1 MSDSYTPRA
10 DELLLIGT
18 VVNVV
23 GLRGMLRMS
32 MASSEPEFLARTQPM
47 LYSHDGKRSFRLR
60 SLTHYKGTLYT
71 ATLGGVA
78 TRDHADALRNT
89 DLYILQKDAAPLGE
103 DEYFIH
109 DLPGIAVYDVAGVQI
124 GTVQEVINTGAS
136 DVMVIARPGM
146 DDALV
151 PMVKAFVQHID
162 VAHKRIVITPIPG
175 LLDA

>member
-1 MSDSYTPRA
+1 MSESYTPRA

-32 MASSEPEFLARTQPM
+32 MASNQPDHLARTQPM

-60 SLTHYKGTLYT
+60 SLAHYKGTLYT
-71 ATLGGVA
+71 ATLGGIA
-78 TRDHADALRNT
+78 TRDQADALRNT
-89 DLYILQKDAAPLGE
+89 DLYIMQKDAAPLAD

-109 DLPGIAVYDVAGVQI
+109 DLPGLVVYDASDALI
-124 GTVQEVINTGAS
+124 GTVTDVINTGAS
-136 DVMVIARPGM
+136 DVLVIERPGTS
-146 DDALV
+146 DALV
-151 PMVKAFVQHID
+151 PIVKAFVRSID
-162 VAHKRIVITPIPG
+162 IPNKRIVITPIPG

>member
-1 MSDSYTPRA
+1 MSDASIPRA

-23 GLRGMLRMS
+23 GLRGMVRMS
-32 MASSEPEFLARTQPM
+32 VASSEPEFLARTQPM

-71 ATLGGVA
+71 ATLGGIA
-78 TRDHADALRNT
+78 TRDQADALRST
-89 DLYILQKDAAPLGE
+89 DLYIMQKDAAPLGA

-109 DLPGIAVYDVAGVQI
+109 DLPGIAVYDVAGTLI
-124 GTVQEVINTGAS
+124 GTRT
-136 DVMVIARPGM
+136 GM

-162 VAHKRIVITPIPG
+162 IANKRIVITPIPG

>member
-1 MSDSYTPRA
+1 MSDASIPRA

-23 GLRGMLRMS
+23 GLRGMVRMS
-32 MASSEPEFLARTQPM
+32 VASSEPEFLARTQPM

-71 ATLGGVA
+71 ATLGGIA
-78 TRDHADALRNT
+78 TRDQADALRNT
-89 DLYILQKDAAPLGE
+89 DLYIMQKDAAPLGA

-109 DLPGIAVYDVAGVQI
+109 DLPGIAVYDVAGAHI

-136 DVMVIARPGM
+136 DVMVITRTGM

-162 VAHKRIVITPIPG
+162 IANKRIVITPIPG

>member
-1 MSDSYTPRA
+1 MSDASIPRA

-23 GLRGMLRMS
+23 GLRGMLRVS
-32 MASSEPEFLARTQPM
+32 VTSSEPEFLARTQPM

-71 ATLGGVA
+71 ATLGGIA
-78 TRDHADALRNT
+78 TRDQADALRNT
-89 DLYILQKDAAPLGE
+89 DLYIMQKDAAPLGA

-109 DLPGIAVYDVAGVQI
+109 DLPGIAVYDVAGTLI

-136 DVMVIARPGM
+136 DVMVITRTGM

-162 VAHKRIVITPIPG
+162 IANKRIVITPIPG

>member
-1 MSDSYTPRA
+1 MSEPYIPRA
-10 DELLLIGT
+10 DELLLVGT

-23 GLRGMLRMS
+23 GLRGMLRIS
-32 MASSEPEFLARTQPM
+32 LASSEPEFLARTMPM

-60 SLTHYKGTLYT
+60 SLAHYKGTLYT

-89 DLYILQKDAAPLGE
+89 DLYIMQKDAAPLAS

-109 DLPGIAVYDVAGVQI
+109 DVPGLAVYDVAGTLI
-124 GTVQEVINTGAS
+124 GTVSDVINTGAS
-136 DVMVIARPGM
+136 DVMVIDRPGASE
-146 DDALV
+146 ALV
-151 PMVKAFVQHID
+151 PIVKAFVQHID
-162 VAHKRIVITPIPG
+162 VANKRIVITPIPG